1 MRRRNLLLVPAVL
14 APFAAFAAERTIHL
28 ELNSAEG
35 GDHRCRLTFV
45 IANNAQQ
52 PIESLKLDLAL
63 FNPDGVLQRR
73 MVAELGPVRAAK
85 TMVRTFAVDGECG
98 QIGAV
103 LVNDVAGCIPGTPD
117 ACLDALALSSRLKGV
132 RLYK

>member
-1 MRRRNLLLVPAVL
+1 MRWHTASFVLAVL
-14 APFAAFAAERTIHL
+14 APLTTFAAEATIHL

-35 GDHRCRLTFV
+35 ADHRCRLTFV
-45 IANNAQQ
+45 IANKGPQ
-52 PIESLKLDLAL
+52 PIESLKLDLAV
-63 FNPDGVLQRR
+63 FNPDGVVHRR

-85 TMVRTFAVDGECG
+85 TMVRTFALDGECG
-98 QIGAV
+98 QVGAV

-117 ACLDALALSSRLKGV
+117 ACLEALTLSSRLKGV